1 MGRKLHNAKKR
12 LEKSQKS
19 DTSSKRTRVGKEK
32 KFDEDYKKMK
42 EAGKG
47 KVNEGEQADK
57 EYIEVSEEEEEI
69 KTYKRKKVAGKR
81 KIDENINSSEDE
93 ETIEDVTTSSKNTK
107 KYQTLR
113 PRATSVPLFEVMRCL
128 SPERKK
134 VIIEMGFGELI
145 DFPIGKIPTKLAFF
159 VINSLQTD
167 TMSLK
172 LPTGD
177 ITILPTTV
185 KEIFGIPMGERMLE
199 RQEGERDSDD
209 PFFEEW
215 NSQFPAKL
223 KKITTNS
230 LSQVMVETT
239 NADYMFKMNFLMLF
253 ANTMGS
259 CDNSSELK
267 YTVLKNVLQNDNVQ
281 DIDWCTYIWECAKY
295 SKTEWKKSI
304 KNKEVV
310 YYGPITFLMVNPQL
324 LSNYTTSNNLSQV
337 TIYVFITHIFYETV
351 GVSTLHKDCWY
362 GGEA

>member
-1 MGRKLHNAKKR
+1 MQKKR
-12 LEKSQKS
+12 LEKSEKS
-19 DTSSKRTRVGKEK
+19 DTSSKRTRVGNEK

-93 ETIEDVTTSSKNTK
+93 EPIEDVTTSKNTK

-128 SPERKK
+128 SSERKK

-185 KEIFGIPMGERMLE
+185 KEIFGIPMGKRMLE

-209 PFFEEW
+209 PIFEQW
-215 NSQFPAKL
+215 KSQFPAKL

-259 CDNSSELK
+259 CDNSSEVK
-267 YTVLKNVLQNDNVQ
+267 YTVLKNVLENDNVQ

-362 GGEA
+362 GSEA